1 VVKDSAAPANARAAA
16 LRAFSQIESRKSEV
30 ETLLTL
36 ASRDSAEPLRLAAS
50 KLSAELNPNDAA
62 GQLTAKLTGGSL
74 AEQQSAFASLGDLKS
89 DAADAI
95 LAEWMDKLMKRE
107 VANEVMLDLVEAA
120 AKRNAGAVKSRLET
134 YGKWKLPQD
143 HLTPYREALFGGD
156 AARGRKIFYENPAVA
171 CTRCHHIGN
180 DGGGNAG
187 PILDGLAGRVTRE
200 HLLESIVFPNQ
211 QVTHGFETAM
221 LSLKNG
227 TAYAGIVKAE
237 NDAELTL
244 LTPEDGELKL
254 KKADI
259 TSRDKGLSGMPEGFG
274 QLLNRQ
280 ELRDII
286 EFLGT
291 LK

>member
-1 VVKDSAAPANARAAA
+1 
-16 LRAFSQIESRKSEV
+16 
-30 ETLLTL
+30 
-36 ASRDSAEPLRLAAS
+36 
-50 KLSAELNPNDAA
+50 
-62 GQLTAKLTGGSL
+62 
-74 AEQQSAFASLGDLKS
+74 
-89 DAADAI
+89 
-95 LAEWMDKLMKRE
+95 
-107 VANEVMLDLVEAA
+107 
-120 AKRNAGAVKSRLET
+120 
-134 YGKWKLPQD
+134 
-143 HLTPYREALFGGD
+143 
-156 AARGRKIFYENPAVA
+156 
-171 CTRCHHIGN
+171 
-180 DGGGNAG
+180 
-187 PILDGLAGRVTRE
+187 VTRE

-211 QVTHGFETAM
+211 QVTQGFETAM

-237 NDAELTL
+237 SDTELTL